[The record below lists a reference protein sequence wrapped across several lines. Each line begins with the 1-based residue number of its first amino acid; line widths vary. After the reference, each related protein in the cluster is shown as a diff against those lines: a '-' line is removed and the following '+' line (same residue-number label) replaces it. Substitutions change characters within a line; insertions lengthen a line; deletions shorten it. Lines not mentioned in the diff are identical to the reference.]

1 MQEKW
6 KEKNENERYLSKVTS
21 VLNNNKR
28 GIVVSLNWQNA
39 QEVEQKMSELKDEYI
54 EELANPKDDFLSKY
68 VNIVAYTDAIL
79 GHGYSPQKLANFSFM
94 QSYDLLK
101 KLASWDET
109 KNRQKPEKGKLKN
122 FELDLPYNLAK
133 EYFVVYAQGVKNRL
147 ENENNKISIADLFTY
162 NELIELGGDGFVQDC
177 YSTINALGLK
187 HQEIDDE
194 FIVNNAKTEIQKA
207 KQKKT
212 EEATKA
218 AKEQEKKLKYFA
230 IGELKTLP
238 FTGGIGIALGL
249 GAFFGFEISGVLL
262 LPLIGV
268 PIVFGAVVIGPYVG
282 RKSRQVAIDIFVQKI
297 QIESEQNLD
306 SKSNLN
312 LNDKLEQKKVEYE
325 KYKQKQQEKGNEEN
339 SKNSEIEKM
348 KPSKI
353 VDDDEKSKKNI
364 NPLQVINNEVDNKKD
379 KDLN

>member
-282 RKSRQVAIDIFVQKI
+282 RKSRQVAIDIFIQKI